1 MVGEGVCM
9 YVCVCPTH
17 LSSSRS
23 LFPSTCFIPLSPT
36 SHTIFSTPQTQAFPV
51 RPKQG
56 LIYCTVEL
64 WEGKA
69 SQHKVADGMVCQPP
83 CWWSWCFMSP
93 ADGDDLSFQGKV
105 LTCAALICI
114 VACVEIKTLDVHQK
128 PWRPNSPVTRRKRN
142 KERRASV
149 SSAAL
154 RTVLWLTVRSQW
166 PGPTD
171 VLGLSAGSGLDQQR
185 EHDT

>member
-1 MVGEGVCM
+1 MH
-9 YVCVCPTH
+9 VCVPAH

-23 LFPSTCFIPLSPT
+23 LFPSTCPHSLSL
-36 SHTIFSTPQTQAFPV
+36 HTVFSTPQTQGFLG
-51 RPKQG
+51 RPEQG

-69 SQHKVADGMVCQPP
+69 SQHKVADERVCQPL
-83 CWWSWCFMSP
+83 CWRWWCFMSP
-93 ADGDDLSFQGKV
+93 ADGDDLSSSREK
-105 LTCAALICI
+105 LWCARLWYALSP
-114 VACVEIKTLDVHQK
+114 VWRSKLWMTVKK
-128 PWRPNSPVTRRKRN
+128 PRRPNSPVARRKRN

-154 RTVLWLTVRSQW
+154 RTVLWLTVRSRW

-171 VLGLSAGSGLDQQR
+171 VLGLSAGSGLDQLR